1 MRTQC
6 AFLSLLLSA
15 ALNAQVRMPATTL
28 VDIQRIQTIARHLPV
43 PRELARG
50 TAGCFPTAFMNG
62 RCMVGFL
69 GRVAPG
75 ASLPADPDILW
86 GTRIGEIL
94 SFRVD
99 AYHLDRVSDL
109 SPLLYAELA
118 RTLHPELDKLV
129 RATHADSVQ
138 LGINLPQTYTGRD
151 VFIGVT
157 DWGFEYAHP
166 MFYDTA
172 MVATRIFA
180 AWDQSKH
187 SGPPPSGYAYGTVHL
202 GAADL
207 IAEQSD
213 TVGSWGYRDA
223 HGTHV
228 AGIAGGCGAGTAY
241 RGIAF
246 DAQFL
251 FVSTELD
258 QSAMLDGFAWMRDIA
273 QAEGKRLV
281 INMSFG
287 RHDGNLDGTSLW
299 TQAIDQLSDQGVVF
313 VAAGGNDGGAPFHI
327 GHTFAGDTLRTR
339 AKTFGQTFGPPDE
352 WTFGQQLLLWGEA
365 GHAFTARVAITDNAN
380 NVLASTP
387 WYATSTPPPPVD
399 SVLVVGSDSTRFTFA
414 SEMAHPLNGRPMMRF
429 ALTEPPS
436 GRKVM
441 LQFTAADGL
450 VHAWN
455 DALYVHDVAGGGLE
469 LQAPVVGWTAGDDAF
484 AIGEPTCANS
494 VIAVGAY
501 SSEYQTGGGSWVGG
515 SLASF
520 SSRGPT
526 IDGRLKPEICAP
538 GVNVGSSLNSQTDLA
553 FTPIATVDFMG
564 HTYPFARM
572 SGTSMASPAVTGIVA
587 LLLEAAPLA
596 TPQEI
601 KEVLMATAR
610 TDAHTGVIPP
620 EGSDTW
626 GMGKVNAYAAAVQL
640 LGVAGMEERPVDGL
654 IVWPNPAQDA
664 VNVLLEGVPAPTL
677 CTLLDMNG
685 RTLAFIRT
693 SSAAW
698 RMDLRSFPSGL
709 YLLRIERG
717 ERIVVRPIV
726 KQ

>member
-1 MRTQC
+1 M
-6 AFLSLLLSA
+6 
-15 ALNAQVRMPATTL
+15 
-28 VDIQRIQTIARHLPV
+28 
-43 PRELARG
+43 
-50 TAGCFPTAFMNG
+50 
-62 RCMVGFL
+62 
-69 GRVAPG
+69 
-75 ASLPADPDILW
+75 
-86 GTRIGEIL
+86 
-94 SFRVD
+94 
-99 AYHLDRVSDL
+99 
-109 SPLLYAELA
+109 
-118 RTLHPELDKLV
+118 
-129 RATHADSVQ
+129 
-138 LGINLPQTYTGRD
+138 
-151 VFIGVT
+151 
-157 DWGFEYAHP
+157 
-166 MFYDTA
+166 
-172 MVATRIFA
+172 
-180 AWDQSKH
+180 
-187 SGPPPSGYAYGTVHL
+187 
-202 GAADL
+202 
-207 IAEQSD
+207 
-213 TVGSWGYRDA
+213 
-223 HGTHV
+223 
-228 AGIAGGCGAGTAY
+228 
-241 RGIAF
+241 
-246 DAQFL
+246 
-251 FVSTELD
+251 
-258 QSAMLDGFAWMRDIA
+258 
-273 QAEGKRLV
+273 
-281 INMSFG
+281 
-287 RHDGNLDGTSLW
+287 
-299 TQAIDQLSDQGVVF
+299 
-313 VAAGGNDGGAPFHI
+313 
-327 GHTFAGDTLRTR
+327 
-339 AKTFGQTFGPPDE
+339 
-352 WTFGQQLLLWGEA
+352 
-365 GHAFTARVAITDNAN
+365 
-380 NVLASTP
+380 
-387 WYATSTPPPPVD
+387 
-399 SVLVVGSDSTRFTFA
+399 GSDSTRFTFA

-626 GMGKVNAYAAAVQL
+626 GMGKVNAYRAVVEL
-640 LGVAGMEERPVDGL
+640 LGVAGMDDRDRNGPL
-654 IVWPNPAQDA
+654 TWPNPTSGAL
-664 VNVLLEGVPAPTL
+664 NVLMDGGQAPTRY
-677 CTLLDMNG
+677 TLLDMTG
-685 RTLAFIRT
+685 RTITEATTT
-693 SSAAW
+693 SAMWSLNLSAV
-698 RMDLRSFPSGL
+698 PSGM
-709 YLLRIERG
+709 YLLRVVRG
-717 ERIVVRPIV
+717 ERTFLRSIV